1 MLEVGVGLGIGLFD
15 CDEKM
20 KAVIDAPAA
29 AEPAAI
35 RANVDFDILKNVV

>member
-1 MLEVGVGLGIGLFD
+1 MVGIGAGV
-15 CDEKM
+15 CDLEEKT

-35 RANVDFDILKNVV
+35 KANVDFDISEMES